1 MPRALN
7 LFFSR
12 NDTPSCRWLWT
23 LVVTIGVAILSG
35 GFIPPTAHAEEA
47 QSKPAQTESE
57 FVGAKDKEKDQFAY
71 VFENR
76 RDPFIPFVT
85 EKATSNVNMDEIV
98 DTAETLSGMQLF
110 EPGQLT
116 LVALLSSAKEQY
128 AMVQDSTGKGYTV
141 TKGTKIGKHGV
152 ITEIVPNKVIIEET
166 TETRGGKKI
175 VTSKTMVLK
184 KEGEE

>member
-1 MPRALN
+1 MKELLSWSKKLCARFISRRLN
-7 LFFSR
+7 LALIIISAG
-12 NDTPSCRWLWT
+12 TVLQCM
-23 LVVTIGVAILSG
+23 VV
-35 GFIPPTAHAEEA
+35 HATQNADEKN
-47 QSKPAQTESE
+47 QP
-57 FVGAKDKEKDQFAY
+57 DKEFSKIDEKKKDHFVY

-76 RDPFIPFVT
+76 RDPFVPFVT

-98 DTAETLSGMQLF
+98 DNAESLTGMQLF

-116 LVALLSSAKEQY
+116 LVALLSSHKEQY

-141 TKGTKIGKHGV
+141 TKGTKIGKHG
-152 ITEIVPNKVIIEET
+152 IIAEIVPNKVIIEET
-166 TETRGGKKI
+166 TETRGGKKT